1 MTTLWTFRDN
11 AKTIYSRYDYIFTP
25 ILKFILSFL
34 VIMNI
39 NSRTGYMTIL
49 NHFFVVF
56 LLSFV
61 CAFLPV
67 EFLAGVSFLV
77 LIGQSFKTSI
87 DACLVGVA
95 LVLIF
100 YCGYMRFVPKT
111 GIFVFLVPIFQM
123 LHLTY
128 GIPVLFG
135 FLFGPSAM
143 IPIAFGLII
152 SSYET
157 ELAELVNVLAKVSED
172 EETIQGFQYIIGA
185 LISNKQM
192 ILTILVFAVV
202 IMITYLIYRLPFEH
216 SWIVSFF
223 VGGILNIVLFLLGS
237 VMFLVEV
244 DIMPVLLGSIVSI
257 LAAVVIQFFK
267 GVLDY
272 QRTELL
278 QFEDDDY
285 YYYVKAIPKL
295 SISEKKENIKH
306 INSKTNK

>member
-39 NSRTGYMTIL
+39 NSRTGYMAFL
-49 NHFFVVF
+49 NQNYIVF
-56 LLSFV
+56 LLSIL
-61 CAFLPV
+61 CAFLPI
-67 EFLAGVSFLV
+67 EFLAGISFVV
-77 LIGQSFKTSI
+77 LIGQSFKTSL
-87 DACLVGVA
+87 DACLLGVI
-95 LVLIF
+95 LILIF
-100 YCGYMRFVPKT
+100 YFGYMRFVPKT
-111 GIFVFLVPIFQM
+111 GVLVFLVPIFQM

-128 GIPVLFG
+128 AIPVLFG

-143 IPIAFGLII
+143 VAVAFGLIV
-152 SSYET
+152 SAYET
-157 ELAELVNVLAKVSED
+157 ELGELVNVLAKVSED
-172 EETIQGFQYIIGA
+172 DEAIQGYQYILSELLA
-185 LISNKQM
+185 NKQM
-192 ILTILVFAVV
+192 MLTMLVFAVV
-202 IMITYLIYRLPFEH
+202 ILITYLIYRLPFEH

-223 VGGILNIVLFLLGS
+223 VGGILNIVLFLMGS

-244 DIMPVLLGSIVSI
+244 DLMPVLIGSGVSVLI
-257 LAAVVIQFFK
+257 AIVIQFFK

-295 SISEKKENIKH
+295 SISEKKANVKH